1 MNHITLLN
9 KPKGMSSN
17 QALQKVKRA
26 FGAKKAG
33 HTGTLDPMAT
43 GMLPICFGRATK
55 LIEFMLDADKA
66 YTATIQLGQATDTGD
81 AEGEVI
87 AEQAVPDLKHTD
99 IEQALSG
106 FRGDIEQVPPMY
118 SALKQDGKRLYQLAR
133 QGKEVARPARP
144 VTIYALRY
152 EGFDSDTQQ
161 LTVFVRCSKGTYI
174 RVLGEEIAKALGT
187 LGHLVALHRNY
198 CAGFESLAMH
208 GLDAINETHMLPAD
222 AGLAHW
228 PIWHID
234 AQQVL
239 ALQHGKPIV
248 IEKADGWGRLYC
260 DDQLVAVAEFAQGA
274 LVQRKFC

>member
-1 MNHITLLN
+1 MNGITLLD

-17 QALQKVKRA
+17 QVLQKVRRA

-55 LIEFMLDADKA
+55 LIEFMLNADKA

-81 AEGEVI
+81 VEGEVI
-87 AEQAVPDLKHTD
+87 AEQAVLGLDQVS
-99 IEQALSG
+99 IEPALSD
-106 FRGDIEQVPPMY
+106 FRGEIKQVPPMY

-133 QGKEVARPARP
+133 QGKQVERPARP
-144 VTIYALRY
+144 VTIYELRC
-152 EGFDSDTQQ
+152 EGFDSETQQ

-174 RVLGEEIAKALGT
+174 RVLGEEVAKALGT
-187 LGHLVALHRNY
+187 LGHLVTLHRNY
-198 CAGFESLAMH
+198 CAGFESSEMH
-208 GLDAINETHMLPAD
+208 SLEEISEAHLLPAD
-222 AGLAHW
+222 AGLVHW

-239 ALQHGKPIV
+239 DLQHGKPIA
-248 IEKADGWGRLYC
+248 IEQADGWGRLYC
-260 DDQLVAVAEFAQGA
+260 DDQLSAVAEFTQGA

>member
-1 MNHITLLN
+1 MNHIILLN
-9 KPKGMSSN
+9 KPTGMSSN
-17 QALQKVKRA
+17 HALQKMKRA

-55 LIEFMLDADKA
+55 LIEFMLGADKA

-87 AEQAVPDLKHTD
+87 AEQAVPGLDQVR
-99 IEQALSG
+99 IEQALSR
-106 FRGDIEQVPPMY
+106 FRGSIEQVPPMY
-118 SALKQDGKRLYQLAR
+118 SALKQGGKRLYQLAR
-133 QGKEVARPARP
+133 QGKEVARPARS
-144 VTIYALRY
+144 VMVYELRC
-152 EGFDSDTQQ
+152 EGFDSETQQ

-198 CAGFESLAMH
+198 CAGFESSAMH
-208 GLDAINETHMLPAD
+208 SLEAISETHVLPAD

-248 IEKADGWGRLYC
+248 IAKADGWGRLYC
-260 DDQLVAVAEFAQGA
+260 DGQLMAIAEFAQGA
-274 LVQRKFC
+274 LLQRKFC

>member
-1 MNHITLLN
+1 MNHIVLLN
-9 KPKGMSSN
+9 KPKGISSN

-87 AEQAVPDLKHTD
+87 AEQAIPDLKHTD
-99 IEQALSG
+99 IEQELSG
-106 FRGDIEQVPPMY
+106 FRGDIDQVPPMY
-118 SALKQDGKRLYQLAR
+118 SALKQEGKRLYQLAR
-133 QGKEVARPARP
+133 QGKEVLRPARP
-144 VTIYALRY
+144 VTIYELRCDDV
-152 EGFDSDTQQ
+152 DSEIQQ
-161 LTVFVRCSKGTYI
+161 LTIFVRCSKGTYI
-174 RVLGEEIAKALGT
+174 RVLGEDIAKALWT
-187 LGHLVALHRNY
+187 RGHLVALHRNY
-198 CAGFESLAMH
+198 CAGFESSEMH
-208 GLDAINETHMLPAD
+208 ALDVLNDGHLLPAD

-234 AQQVL
+234 AQQVMDL
-239 ALQHGKPIV
+239 RHGKPIA

-260 DDQLVAVAEFAQGA
+260 DDQLIAVAEFAQGN
-274 LVQRKFC
+274 LLQLKFC

>member
-1 MNHITLLN
+1 MNHIILLN
-9 KPKGMSSN
+9 KPTGMSSN

-81 AEGEVI
+81 AEGDVI
-87 AEQAVPDLKHTD
+87 AEHAVPDLKYTD

-144 VTIYALRY
+144 VTIYALGC
-152 EGFDSDTQQ
+152 EGFDSDVQQ

-174 RVLGEEIAKALGT
+174 RVLSEEIAKALGT

-198 CAGFESLAMH
+198 CAGFESSAMH

-248 IEKADGWGRLYC
+248 IEKADGWGRLYEGG
-260 DDQLVAVAEFAQGA
+260 QLIAVAEFTQGA